1 MMRTSIR
8 TIAVAAFALGPLG
21 AHAAT
26 DGPVSSQSYDIRGA
40 KIHVEIAGS
49 GPPIVFLHGGLVFF
63 DNNFAGQRDYFSSFR
78 KVVGIDR
85 RGHGHSPDDARP
97 FSYAEM
103 TEDTAALLEKL
114 ALGPVDIVGHS
125 DGGNIGLLLAAR
137 HPELVRRLVV
147 SGANLRAGL
156 PPEELARRKAWT
168 PEQHAERVKIL
179 AERVPPT
186 FRTDYEKVSPDGS
199 GHWMTI
205 VEKSYR
211 MWLTPTVIEGSEL
224 KSIGIP
230 VLVIAGDHDFTSLE
244 ETIEIYRGLAKGE
257 LFIMPGTGHGTL
269 SERPDL
275 ANLAIR
281 EFLEKPAK

>member
-1 MMRTSIR
+1 MMRSSIR
-8 TIAVAAFALGPLG
+8 MIAVAAIASGTLG

-26 DGPVSSQSYDIRGA
+26 DGPVSSQSYDVHGA

-168 PEQHAERVKIL
+168 AEQHAERVKIL

-186 FRTDYEKVSPDGS
+186 FRTDYEKVSPDGP

>member
-1 MMRTSIR
+1 MMRILIQ
-8 TIAVAAFALGPLG
+8 TIVVAAITLGSLG
-21 AHAAT
+21 AT
-26 DGPVSSQSYDIRGA
+26 DGTTPGQFYDVRGA
-40 KIHVEIAGS
+40 KIFVEIGGS
-49 GPPIVFLHGGLVFF
+49 GPPIVFLHGGLLFF
-63 DNNFAGQRDYFSSFR
+63 DNNFAAQRDYFSSFH

-103 TEDTAALLEKL
+103 MEDTAALLEKL

-137 HPELVRRLVV
+137 HPELVRRLVI

-156 PPEELARRKAWT
+156 PPEELTRRKAWT
-168 PEQHAERVKIL
+168 PEQHAEKVKML

-186 FRTDYEKVSPDGS
+186 FRTDYGRVSPDGP

-211 MWLTPTVIEGSEL
+211 MWLTPTVIEASEL

-230 VLVIAGDHDFTSLE
+230 VLVIAGDHDFASLE
-244 ETIEIYRGLAKGE
+244 ETIEIYRGLAKGQ
-257 LFIMPGTGHGTL
+257 LLIMPGTGHGTL